1 MILAT
6 RQSLTTGDVSSVS
19 ALNGKALEFD
29 LAQQYAREFYRIVR
43 GFEFPKDE
51 RIVLFKNRYFI
62 CVQYHPK
69 RDDKNG
75 ICPVGILW
83 DKDEKLEDV
92 ERTIE
97 AMDLNVSRFRELYT
111 QYQARRINQLLEQR
125 KILLITSGVLAA
137 LCVIF
142 LLILQY

>member
-19 ALNGKALEFD
+19 VLNGKVLEFD
-29 LAQQYAREFYRIVR
+29 LAQQYGREFYRIVR

-69 RDDKNG
+69 RDEKNR

-111 QYQARRINQLLEQR
+111 QYQARRINQLRDRR
-125 KILLITSGVLAA
+125 KILLITGGVLAG
-137 LCVIF
+137 LCAIF
-142 LLILQY
+142 LFILQH